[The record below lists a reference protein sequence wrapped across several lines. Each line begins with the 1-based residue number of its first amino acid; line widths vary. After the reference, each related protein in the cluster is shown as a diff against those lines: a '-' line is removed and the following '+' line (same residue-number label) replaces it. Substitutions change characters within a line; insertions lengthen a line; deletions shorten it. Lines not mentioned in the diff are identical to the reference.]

1 MVCIAKGRN
10 GTALWR
16 FYCWGCFSGY
26 VLDVLL
32 HGAKSVKAFET
43 IHEWDDV
50 TGQQKTRNPRHS
62 MHGKKCIRNEP
73 SLSLLYILEQI
84 KDFFAMAIL
93 IFLQAGFRHDRLIMS
108 WVGFSYTYAV
118 KEFLTQDSAYDSAYF
133 FLTGVHFVR
142 YKVHVYFVRYKSSAG
157 ISAVI
162 LAKIWNYHLSM
173 TNLLA
178 CNVR

>member
-1 MVCIAKGRN
+1 MR
-10 GTALWR
+10 
-16 FYCWGCFSGY
+16 
-26 VLDVLL
+26 
-32 HGAKSVKAFET
+32 FET

-50 TGQQKTRNPRHS
+50 TGQQVSNNKESTTQHAWGD
-62 MHGKKCIRNEP
+62 MHQERASVELALHFGTNQ
-73 SLSLLYILEQI
+73 S
-84 KDFFAMAIL
+84 FFAMAIL